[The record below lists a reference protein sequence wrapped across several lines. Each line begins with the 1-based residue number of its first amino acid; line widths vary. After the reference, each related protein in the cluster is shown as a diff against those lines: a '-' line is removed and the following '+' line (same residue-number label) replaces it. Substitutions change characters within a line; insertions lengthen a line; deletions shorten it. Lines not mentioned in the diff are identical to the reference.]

1 MRRGMLAVG
10 HVVLVVVVM
19 TAATLG
25 TAGEADAAVVLCQR
39 KGKIRLRDGSCTP
52 KEQLVQ
58 LDGASVDAAS
68 LDQVPSAA
76 AADSATSAGAAAS
89 AATAASATTADSAT
103 TAATAADAGLLDGLD
118 SAAFQRRVR
127 WAHVSNAGVILAQSG
142 GISVVTEPIAG
153 IVVLDFGEDLR
164 GKAVV
169 ATVRNGLTNRGWAQ
183 VSVCGFGNGGGPET
197 TLCNVGG
204 DVADVTNELAVAM
217 IDENGT
223 GVDRNFHVVV
233 LP

>member
-1 MRRGMLAVG
+1 MRGGMFAVG

-25 TAGEADAAVVLCQR
+25 TTGEADAAVVLCQR
-39 KGKIRLRDGSCTP
+39 KGKIRLRDGSCTS
-52 KEQLVQ
+52 KEQPVQ
-58 LDGASVDAAS
+58 LDGASVDAAG

-76 AADSATSAGAAAS
+76 VADSATSAGAAAS
-89 AATAASATTADSAT
+89 ATTANSATTADNAL
-103 TAATAADAGLLDGLD
+103 TAADAGLLDGLD
-118 SAAFQRRVR
+118 STAFQRRVR

-153 IVVLDFGEDLR
+153 IVVLDFAEDLR
-164 GKAVV
+164 GKAIV
-169 ATVRNGLTNRGWAQ
+169 ATVRNGLANRGWAQ

-217 IDENGT
+217 VDENGT
-223 GVDRNFHVVV
+223 GVDRNFYVVV